1 MEIMEILC
9 VILISILISTFLIF
23 DFFRR
28 KKIYESGSYYK
39 ITNIPFIS
47 IGRDI
52 GSYGEYL
59 IYEILQ
65 HLELE
70 KARFLFNLYIPTY
83 NGKTTEI
90 DVVMISQCGIFV
102 FESKNYSGWI
112 FGDEVQKKWTQSLHI
127 GYGETQKEYFFNP
140 IMQNQYH
147 IDYLQKLINK
157 DMKIHSIVV
166 FSDRCELK
174 NIRRKSDSKTYLIYR
189 SELIKTV
196 NDIQNAMVDSF
207 LTYNQID
214 EIYNMLYKYSQA
226 SELVK
231 QKHISDINSQF
242 F

>member
-1 MEIMEILC
+1 MENVEILC
-9 VILISILISTFLIF
+9 VVLVSILISAFLIF
-23 DFFRR
+23 DFLH
-28 KKIYESGSYYK
+28 KKKLYESGSYYK
-39 ITNIPFIS
+39 ITKTPFIS

-59 IYEILQ
+59 IYEILKY
-65 HLELE
+65 LELE
-70 KARFLFNLYIPTY
+70 KAKFLFNLYIPTY

-90 DVVMISQCGIFV
+90 DIVMISQCGIFV

-127 GYGETQKEYFFNP
+127 GYGETQKEHFFNP

-157 DMKIHSIVV
+157 NVKIYSVVV

-189 SELIKTV
+189 NELRKTI
-196 NDIQNAMVDSF
+196 NDIQNEMIDNF
-207 LTYNQID
+207 LTYKQID

-226 SELVK
+226 SELTK
-231 QKHISDINSQF
+231 QKHIVNVSKQF